1 MSAAADMTTRSR
13 RGIALAPRLRTGLLG
28 GLLLCVPVVLAA
40 LLLSQF
46 AGVAVQRTFTLFLI
60 NLIAVLGFGV
70 FIGNSG
76 ILSFGHV
83 AFIGIGAY
91 LSGILTLPLAEK
103 ALMLRRCRRSWR
115 RRSWGCCRRSSS
127 R

>member
-1 MSAAADMTTRSR
+1 M
-13 RGIALAPRLRTGLLG
+13 G
-28 GLLLCVPVVLAA
+28 GLLLWVPVIVAA

-91 LSGILTLPLAEK
+91 LSGILTHP
-103 ALMLRRCRRSWR
+103 R
-115 RRSWGCCRRSSS
+115 RRQGQHAAAPAGVPGDDGDGPAAGDRWS